1 MSSERRFHL
10 ICDEEGCRLDVYLSR
25 KLSITRTKAKDLI
38 KEGHVHISG
47 TLPKSST
54 KLKRLLHIE
63 GEIPEEEPM
72 TLEPQDIPLEILY
85 EDEFFLAVNKPQG
98 MVVHPSFG
106 HHKDTLVN
114 AVLAY
119 LEKGGSGGQR
129 SEVRGQRSEVRG
141 QGTEDRGQK
150 TEDRGQGTED
160 RGQKT
165 EDRGQKT
172 EVRGQK
178 AEGRGQRTE
187 VRGQRTEVGRGSLEF
202 GGWREGEDDRNGQ
215 FAMHNSYLVSF
226 RPGIVHRLDKDTTGV
241 ILVAKDS
248 KTQEMLS
255 ALFKERN
262 VRKTYRAVV
271 EETIAENGLIIEGNI
286 GRHPI
291 DRKKMAVL
299 KDGGRSAYTEM
310 RVIERLDGFTYVEVY
325 PKTGR
330 THQIRVHLSHIGHPI
345 VGDIVYGRRA
355 RLLTKRPFLHAYR
368 IEFIHPVNNTP
379 IFIEAPV
386 PDDIEEFIKSKKR
399 EEKETKF

>member
-38 KEGHVHISG
+38 KEGYVHISG

-215 FAMHNSYLVSF
+215 FAMYNSYLVSF

-248 KTQEMLS
+248 KTQEMIS

-271 EETIAENGLIIEGNI
+271 EETIAENGLTIEGNI

-368 IEFIHPVNNTP
+368 IEFIHPVNNAP

-386 PDDIEEFIKSKKR
+386 PDDVEEFVKSKKR
-399 EEKETKF
+399 EERTEG

>member
-248 KTQEMLS
+248 KTQEMIS

-368 IEFIHPVNNTP
+368 IEFIHPVNNAP

-386 PDDIEEFIKSKKR
+386 PDDVEEFVKSKKR
-399 EEKETKF
+399 EERTEG

>member
-38 KEGHVHISG
+38 KEGYVHISG

-248 KTQEMLS
+248 KTQEMIS

-271 EETIAENGLIIEGNI
+271 EETIAENGLTIEGNI

-368 IEFIHPVNNTP
+368 IEFIHPVNNAP

-386 PDDIEEFIKSKKR
+386 PDDVEEFVKSKKR
-399 EEKETKF
+399 EERTEG

>member
-119 LEKGGSGGQR
+119 LEKGGSGR
-129 SEVRGQRSEVRG
+129 
-141 QGTEDRGQK
+141 QGTEDRGQRAGDRGQRAEDRRQK
-150 TEDRGQGTED
+150 TEDRI
-160 RGQKT
+160 QKT
-165 EDRGQKT
+165 EDRGQRAEDRRQKT
-172 EVRGQK
+172 ED
-178 AEGRGQRTE
+178 
-187 VRGQRTEVGRGSLEF
+187 RGQRTEVGRGSLEF

-386 PDDIEEFIKSKKR
+386 PDDIEEFVKSKKR

>member
-38 KEGHVHISG
+38 KEGYVHISG

-150 TEDRGQGTED
+150 TEDRGQ
-160 RGQKT
+160 
-165 EDRGQKT
+165 KT

-215 FAMHNSYLVSF
+215 FAMYNSYLVSF

-248 KTQEMLS
+248 KTQEMIS

-271 EETIAENGLIIEGNI
+271 EETIAENGLTIEGNI

-368 IEFIHPVNNTP
+368 IEFIHPVNNAP

-386 PDDIEEFIKSKKR
+386 PDDVEEFVKSKKR
-399 EEKETKF
+399 EERTEG

>member
-271 EETIAENGLIIEGNI
+271 EETIAENGLTIEGNI

-368 IEFIHPVNNTP
+368 IEFIHPVNNAP

-386 PDDIEEFIKSKKR
+386 PDDVEEFVKSKKR
-399 EEKETKF
+399 EERTEG

>member
-248 KTQEMLS
+248 KTQEMIS

-271 EETIAENGLIIEGNI
+271 EETIAENGLTIEGNI

-368 IEFIHPVNNTP
+368 IEFIHPVNNAP

-386 PDDIEEFIKSKKR
+386 PDDVEEFVKSKKR
-399 EEKETKF
+399 EERTEG

>member
-38 KEGHVHISG
+38 KEGYVHISG

-271 EETIAENGLIIEGNI
+271 EETIAENGLTIEGNI

-368 IEFIHPVNNTP
+368 IEFIHPVNNAP

-386 PDDIEEFIKSKKR
+386 PDDVEEFVKSKKR
-399 EEKETKF
+399 EERTEG

>member
-141 QGTEDRGQK
+141 QRTEDRGQRA
-150 TEDRGQGTED
+150 EDRGQ
-160 RGQKT
+160 RS
-165 EDRGQKT
+165 
-172 EVRGQK
+172 
-178 AEGRGQRTE
+178 E
-187 VRGQRTEVGRGSLEF
+187 VRGQRTEGRGQRVGRLAKKQ
-202 GGWREGEDDRNGQ
+202 RNQTEG
-215 FAMHNSYLVSF
+215 
-226 RPGIVHRLDKDTTGV
+226 
-241 ILVAKDS
+241 
-248 KTQEMLS
+248 
-255 ALFKERN
+255 
-262 VRKTYRAVV
+262 
-271 EETIAENGLIIEGNI
+271 
-286 GRHPI
+286 
-291 DRKKMAVL
+291 
-299 KDGGRSAYTEM
+299 
-310 RVIERLDGFTYVEVY
+310 
-325 PKTGR
+325 
-330 THQIRVHLSHIGHPI
+330 
-345 VGDIVYGRRA
+345 
-355 RLLTKRPFLHAYR
+355 
-368 IEFIHPVNNTP
+368 
-379 IFIEAPV
+379 
-386 PDDIEEFIKSKKR
+386 
-399 EEKETKF
+399 

>member
-38 KEGHVHISG
+38 KEGYVHISG

-368 IEFIHPVNNTP
+368 IEFIHPVNNAP

-386 PDDIEEFIKSKKR
+386 PDDVEEFVKSKKR
-399 EEKETKF
+399 EERTEG